1 MSFLSRF
8 ACFPEMEA
16 YILDWLSMLVRWLH
30 LVAGAAW
37 IGASFYFVM
46 LDSSLKAPAS
56 KTDIDR
62 GVFGDY
68 WAVHGGGFYR
78 SQKYLTGPKG
88 EPLTEDLHWSKWEA
102 YTTWLS
108 GIGLLALIYWF
119 GANTYLIDTSV
130 MALVPSSAILVS
142 IAFVGGGWLV
152 YDVLCRAANGSE
164 SLLAGLV
171 FLLVLVADWALFQ
184 IFSARAA
191 MVHVGAMMGT
201 MMVGNVFFHI
211 IPGQKKMVAAI
222 RAGLAVD
229 PTPGLIGKQR
239 SVHNTY
245 FTLPVLFVM
254 ICNHYPVI
262 YSHRYSWAILGVVM
276 SSGVLIR
283 QFFVLRRR
291 GRQQTWYLV
300 IAGALLVG
308 AAVYLAPE
316 QRAIGAK
323 VVSFA
328 EVKSV
333 IDRRCV
339 SCHAMTPTYDGFSQP
354 PKGLVLENAGAIGQ
368 HAAKIA
374 ETVANRYMPLGNLTQ
389 ITDEERALVTAWF
402 AQGARIR

>member
-1 MSFLSRF
+1 
-8 ACFPEMEA
+8 
-16 YILDWLSMLVRWLH
+16 ML
-30 LVAGAAW
+30 
-37 IGASFYFVM
+37 
-46 LDSSLKAPAS
+46 
-56 KTDIDR
+56 
-62 GVFGDY
+62 
-68 WAVHGGGFYR
+68 
-78 SQKYLTGPKG
+78 
-88 EPLTEDLHWSKWEA
+88 
-102 YTTWLS
+102 
-108 GIGLLALIYWF
+108 
-119 GANTYLIDTSV
+119 
-130 MALVPSSAILVS
+130 
-142 IAFVGGGWLV
+142 
-152 YDVLCRAANGSE
+152 
-164 SLLAGLV
+164 
-171 FLLVLVADWALFQ
+171 
-184 IFSARAA
+184 
-191 MVHVGAMMGT
+191 
-201 MMVGNVFFHI
+201 
-211 IPGQKKMVAAI
+211 
-222 RAGLAVD
+222 
-229 PTPGLIGKQR
+229 
-239 SVHNTY
+239 
-245 FTLPVLFVM
+245 
-254 ICNHYPVI
+254 
-262 YSHRYSWAILGVVM
+262 
-276 SSGVLIR
+276 SGVLIR

>member
-1 MSFLSRF
+1 MGHPALSDGS
-8 ACFPEMEA
+8 P
-16 YILDWLSMLVRWLH
+16 H

-211 IPGQKKMVAAI
+211 IPGQKKMRECVI
-222 RAGLAVD
+222 TREVVESKDKPITLMEKAG
-229 PTPGLIGKQR
+229 
-239 SVHNTY
+239 
-245 FTLPVLFVM
+245 
-254 ICNHYPVI
+254 
-262 YSHRYSWAILGVVM
+262 
-276 SSGVLIR
+276 
-283 QFFVLRRR
+283 
-291 GRQQTWYLV
+291 
-300 IAGALLVG
+300 
-308 AAVYLAPE
+308 
-316 QRAIGAK
+316 
-323 VVSFA
+323 
-328 EVKSV
+328 
-333 IDRRCV
+333 
-339 SCHAMTPTYDGFSQP
+339 
-354 PKGLVLENAGAIGQ
+354 
-368 HAAKIA
+368 
-374 ETVANRYMPLGNLTQ
+374 
-389 ITDEERALVTAWF
+389 
-402 AQGARIR
+402 